1 MTTTSLA
8 DQAAFDKAVEE
19 ARAAAAA
26 YYDGSDPVMADAEYD
41 SLAGLIAAAK
51 AVHPDWD
58 ERGVTTQVAGG
69 ASAGGTV
76 RHPRRM
82 LSLGKVK
89 TAGEL
94 AAFMASIGSRPVV
107 VEPKLDGIAVRAAY
121 ENGALALVATRG
133 DGETGDDITARATRN
148 GGIAGL
154 PAVIGQGF
162 TGEVRGEVYMSD
174 ADFEAANGARTG
186 AGKPAFANP
195 RNATA
200 GTLRNEDLGYRVPM
214 SFAVYDIEVTAGEP
228 SHKLRMAFAE
238 ALGFRPALRLA
249 AGMGEAVCGLAEVT
263 SLIGRLQAARPA
275 LGFPIDG
282 AVIKADD
289 AARAEIGEGSRTP
302 KWAAAWKYA
311 PDTAVTTVR
320 DIEVTVGR
328 TGRLGFRFVIDPTPV
343 AGSVVTYV
351 TAHNAPWIT
360 AADIRAG
367 DKVFVYKAGDV
378 IPRVTT
384 VVAGS
389 RPAGSVPWTPP
400 ETCPKCGEALD
411 KTSLLWRCHTPSCS
425 IAGALTYWASRD
437 CLDIDS
443 LGEAVC
449 EALAEHLGVESVA
462 DLYDLT
468 TDELAALPMGST
480 PAGGTRLLGQA
491 TAEKITANLEASKA
505 QPLNRVITGLG
516 IRLTGRSVGR
526 WLASSFRTMDALRAA
541 TVSQV
546 AAIEGLGDVKGQSI
560 TDGLR
565 ALGPVID
572 RLAAHGLTMAVPEA
586 GGAKPLEGRTY
597 VVSGTV
603 PGYTRTTVAETIE
616 ALGGKASSSVSKTT
630 TALVTSETATSKAV
644 KAAQLGIPV
653 IDPAEFAAMLA
664 AGA

>member
-1 MTTTSLA
+1 
-8 DQAAFDKAVEE
+8 
-19 ARAAAAA
+19 
-26 YYDGSDPVMADAEYD
+26 
-41 SLAGLIAAAK
+41 
-51 AVHPDWD
+51 
-58 ERGVTTQVAGG
+58 
-69 ASAGGTV
+69 
-76 RHPRRM
+76 
-82 LSLGKVK
+82 
-89 TAGEL
+89 
-94 AAFMASIGSRPVV
+94 
-107 VEPKLDGIAVRAAY
+107 
-121 ENGALALVATRG
+121 
-133 DGETGDDITARATRN
+133 
-148 GGIAGL
+148 
-154 PAVIGQGF
+154 
-162 TGEVRGEVYMSD
+162 
-174 ADFEAANGARTG
+174 
-186 AGKPAFANP
+186 
-195 RNATA
+195 
-200 GTLRNEDLGYRVPM
+200 VPL
-214 SFAVYDIEVTAGEP
+214 SFAAYDIEDAGEP
-228 SHKLRMAFAE
+228 SHQARMALA
-238 ALGFRPALRLA
+238 ASLGFRPALRLA
-249 AGMGEAVCGLAEVT
+249 AGMGEAACGQAEVT
-263 SLIGRLQAARPA
+263 SLIDRLQAARPA

-289 AARAEIGEGSRTP
+289 DAARAEIGEGSRAP
-302 KWAAAWKYA
+302 KWAVAWKYA

-320 DIEVTVGR
+320 GIEVTVGR

-360 AADIRAG
+360 AADIRVG

-384 VVAGS
+384 LVAGS
-389 RPAGSVPWTPP
+389 RPADSVPWTPP

-425 IAGALTYWASRD
+425 ITGALTYWASRD

-449 EALAEHLGVESVA
+449 EALAEHLGLKSVA

-468 TDELAALPMGST
+468 TDQLAALPMGPT
-480 PAGGTRLLGQA
+480 TTGGTRLLGRA

-541 TVSQV
+541 TVPEV
-546 AAIEGLGDVKGQSI
+546 AAIQGLGDVKGQAI
-560 TDGLR
+560 TDGLL

-572 RLAAHGLTMAVPEA
+572 RLAAHGLTMAVPET
-586 GGAKPLEGRTY
+586 GSAKPLEGRTY

-603 PGYTRTTVAETIE
+603 PGYTRTTVAEAIE
-616 ALGGKASSSVSKTT
+616 ALGGKASSSVSATT

-644 KAAQLGIPV
+644 KAARLGIPV
-653 IDPAEFAAMLA
+653 IDPAEFAATLA